1 MGITIPRQ
9 LVLNYI
15 IKLPKLHPK
24 LLFVRVFYHS
34 NRIKQNHNMSDLQK
48 TTNGGLQHDP
58 YFTNETEIK
67 ISIQI

>member
-24 LLFVRVFYHS
+24 LLFIRVFYHS
-34 NRIKQNHNMSDLQK
+34 NRIKQNHNTSDMQQNYKWGGYSMIHILQMK
-48 TTNGGLQHDP
+48 P
-58 YFTNETEIK
+58 K
-67 ISIQI
+67 